1 VNCSVALLHAAQTLG
16 VAWWPTKPGC
26 TWSRST
32 KYSANHHLMC
42 RVEVLSRVAERR
54 AETLNPDLD
63 SHISFTCAVGVPQ
76 PYHYGE

>member
-1 VNCSVALLHAAQTLG
+1 VNCSVALVHAAQTLG

-42 RVEVLSRVAERR
+42 RVEVLSRWQSGAPK
-54 AETLNPDLD
+54 L
-63 SHISFTCAVGVPQ
+63 
-76 PYHYGE
+76 